1 MANEIKAAKVCQT
14 SRAVEHA
21 LMPCRP
27 TQYLECSALTQQN
40 LKTVFDEAIRVVCT
54 SLRFLP
60 KCARLM
66 PYLCVLHDS
75 ESQPSEWKVEE
86 EQLRAHVKARMDTET
101 SVSYLAFVTDSSDGD
116 CTYRACK
123 LTISATD
130 GVEGFQYY

>member
-14 SRAVEHA
+14 SRAAEHA
-21 LMPCRP
+21 LMPCP

-86 EQLRAHVKARMDTET
+86 EQLRAHVKARMDTT
-101 SVSYLAFVTDSSDGD
+101 RDVCIVLGFLDGLERWRPHLPRVQIHD
-116 CTYRACK
+116 IRNGRC
-123 LTISATD
+123 
-130 GVEGFQYY
+130 